1 MKAVK
6 GWCLIKPMFHETVVN
21 QRDKDHV
28 TLESQIYNVMVLQL
42 YFPNQ
47 TGTTLQLSEGCLKS
61 LSKILPAVII
71 TINIDNDR

>member
-6 GWCLIKPMFHETVVN
+6 GQCLIKPMFHETVVN

-28 TLESQIYNVMVLQL
+28 SLESQIYNVMVLQL

-47 TGTTLQLSEGCLKS
+47 TGTTLLYS
-61 LSKILPAVII
+61 LVKADWKICP
-71 TINIDNDR
+71 RSHQQ